1 MLSSTADDGE
11 IEVNGGSLAE
21 KFGLQ
26 PGDALIR
33 VNNVD
38 LFDLKHKDAQDSIV
52 RAGNNYELTIQ
63 RGGNTW
69 RPSVT
74 TVGPTPKVGAP
85 AGAVQPVTK
94 TSLAARKPDSTPIG
108 GGHNLT
114 ARPFGPAQVNG
125 DPTVKSIVNK
135 QYNSPVGIYSE
146 QTIAETLS
154 AQAEVLAGGVLGAE
168 KQDVMLKSALT
179 TEDNWTMD
187 SGASAHMTN
196 RRDYFSKFEETV
208 DNMSVVLGNSQGLRG
223 VNFKKNEKNYNAENS
238 EVFKMVHEIDNEPRD
253 SAPEPAAIPATIG
266 LGNIPTPEIDVPPK
280 QQDPFKI
287 LPPGQN
293 ICSECERLII
303 GVFVRIKDKNLHA
316 ECFKCATCG
325 SSLKNVGYYKI
336 NEKLYCDIHA
346 KQAARQNPPAPN
358 LEPVI
363 VPPGR
368 SPASSISAALSGF
381 SPSHTY
387 SPVPTN
393 VPSQGNLSPQTG
405 TLAPLP
411 FHEFWSRDTRR
422 QEPSRFVG
430 SFYARGISRPSKK
443 IVVGEDKS

>member
-1 MLSSTADDGE
+1 MLPIRKCLDRTSNMSFYR
-11 IEVNGGSLAE
+11 VNGGSLAE
-21 KFGLQ
+21 KFGLL

-69 RPSVT
+69 RPSVM

-125 DPTVKSIVNK
+125 EPTVKSIVNK

-154 AQAEVLAGGVLGAE
+154 AQAEVLAGGVL
-168 KQDVMLKSALT
+168 
-179 TEDNWTMD
+179 
-187 SGASAHMTN
+187 
-196 RRDYFSKFEETV
+196 
-208 DNMSVVLGNSQGLRG
+208 G

-293 ICSECERLII
+293 ICAECERLII
-303 GVFVRIKDKNLHA
+303 NDTLSFASAIRIQKTPDSALRDPMVQSLSHVNVKSA
-316 ECFKCATCG
+316 TVSQQFISEAFSGGCEC
-325 SSLKNVGYYKI
+325 
-336 NEKLYCDIHA
+336 
-346 KQAARQNPPAPN
+346 
-358 LEPVI
+358 
-363 VPPGR
+363 
-368 SPASSISAALSGF
+368 
-381 SPSHTY
+381 
-387 SPVPTN
+387 
-393 VPSQGNLSPQTG
+393 
-405 TLAPLP
+405 
-411 FHEFWSRDTRR
+411 
-422 QEPSRFVG
+422 
-430 SFYARGISRPSKK
+430 
-443 IVVGEDKS
+443 

>member
-11 IEVNGGSLAE
+11 IEVRISVNGGSLAE

-154 AQAEVLAGGVLGAE
+154 AQAEVLAGGVL
-168 KQDVMLKSALT
+168 
-179 TEDNWTMD
+179 
-187 SGASAHMTN
+187 
-196 RRDYFSKFEETV
+196 
-208 DNMSVVLGNSQGLRG
+208 G

-411 FHEFWSRDTRR
+411 FHSPFMQEFWSRDTRR
-422 QEPSRFVG
+422 QEPLRFVG

-443 IVVGEDKS
+443 IVVGEEKS

>member
-1 MLSSTADDGE
+1 MK
-11 IEVNGGSLAE
+11 VNGGSLAE

-38 LFDLKHKDAQDSIV
+38 LFDLKHKDAQDSII

-114 ARPFGPAQVNG
+114 ARPFGPAQAG
-125 DPTVKSIVNK
+125 W
-135 QYNSPVGIYSE
+135 VGWRTQCGRYRL
-146 QTIAETLS
+146 A
-154 AQAEVLAGGVLGAE
+154 ACDGNVAGGLLG
-168 KQDVMLKSALT
+168 DSPPT
-179 TEDNWTMD
+179 TLQINNLHCGRSRTGM
-187 SGASAHMTN
+187 N
-196 RRDYFSKFEETV
+196 KPLQKPCLPKRRYLLEEY
-208 DNMSVVLGNSQGLRG
+208 L
-223 VNFKKNEKNYNAENS
+223 
-238 EVFKMVHEIDNEPRD
+238 
-253 SAPEPAAIPATIG
+253 EPAAIPATIG

-387 SPVPTN
+387 TPVPTN

-411 FHEFWSRDTRR
+411 FHVS
-422 QEPSRFVG
+422 
-430 SFYARGISRPSKK
+430 
-443 IVVGEDKS
+443 